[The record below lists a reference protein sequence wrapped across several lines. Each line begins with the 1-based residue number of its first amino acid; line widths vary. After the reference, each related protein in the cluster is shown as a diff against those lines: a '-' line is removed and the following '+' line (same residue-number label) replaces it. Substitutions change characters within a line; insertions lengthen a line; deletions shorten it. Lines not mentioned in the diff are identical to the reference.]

1 MLTVTDKLAY
11 WHMPKTGG
19 MSVYKV
25 LQSCGNSIEWVHGVH
40 RHGPVSQ
47 LPQSALA
54 KRALFGTVRDP
65 WSWYPSLYQ
74 HAAASPEGKEALE
87 AMGNGDS
94 SFKAVLRGLTNPQ
107 NVSEPPALWGLVL
120 TYGEAEYADWKAS
133 GLGLCSWMFRYT
145 YGTPNKMDLFV
156 DTAGLYEGLA
166 EIMNVP
172 LETIQQV
179 NPQNCSSHRPKSHI
193 EDPAALYDDEMK
205 QWVAEADSAYIKMFG
220 YEFFTRPSWTVLA
233 KSDVELAAPFR

>member
-25 LQSCGNSIEWVHGVH
+25 LQACGNKPEWVGGVH

-65 WSWYPSLYQ
+65 WSWYTSLYQ
-74 HAAASPEGKEALE
+74 HASSNPDGIANLKV
-87 AMGNGDS
+87 MGNGDS
-94 SFKAVLRGLTNPQ
+94 SFKAVLRSLTDPQ
-107 NVSEPPALWGLVL
+107 IIAEPPNPWGLVIA
-120 TYGEAEYADWKAS
+120 YGEAEYADWKAS
-133 GLGLCSWMFRYT
+133 GLGLCSWMFRYV
-145 YGTPNKMDLFV
+145 YGSPNKLDLFV
-156 DTAGLYEGLA
+156 DTAGLYEGLS

-172 LETIQQV
+172 LETIQGV
-179 NPQNCSSHRPKSHI
+179 NPQNCAAHRPKSHI
-193 EDPAALYDDEMK
+193 EEPAALYDDEMK
-205 QWVAEADSAYIKMFG
+205 EWVAKADQAYIQMFE
-220 YEFFTRPSWTVLA
+220 YEFFTRPDWTVLA

>member
-25 LQSCGNSIEWVHGVH
+25 LQTCGTNPEWVKGLK
-40 RHGPVSQ
+40 RHGPAEHI
-47 LPQSALA
+47 PQSALA

-65 WSWYPSLYQ
+65 WSWYVSLYQ
-74 HAAASPEGKEALE
+74 HAGCDEKGIENLKV
-87 AMGNGDS
+87 MGNGDS
-94 SFKAVLRGLTNPQ
+94 SFKAVLRSLTSPEVILERPNKW
-107 NVSEPPALWGLVL
+107 ALVL
-120 TYGEAEYADWKAS
+120 DHGEGEYANWKAS
-133 GLGLCSWMFRYT
+133 GLGLCSWLFKYT
-145 YGTPNKMDLFV
+145 YGSPNKMDLFV

-172 LETIQQV
+172 LKTIQQV

-193 EDPAALYDDEMK
+193 EDPASLYDDEMK
-205 QWVAEADSAYIKMFG
+205 EWVAKADESYIKTFG
-220 YEFFTRPSWTVLA
+220 YEFFTRPDWTVVA
-233 KSDVELAAPFR
+233 KSDLVLVAPFR